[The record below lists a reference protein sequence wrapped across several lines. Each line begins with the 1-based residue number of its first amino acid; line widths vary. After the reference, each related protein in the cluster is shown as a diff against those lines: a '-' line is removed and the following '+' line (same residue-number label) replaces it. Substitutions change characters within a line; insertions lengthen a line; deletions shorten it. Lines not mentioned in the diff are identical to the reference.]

1 MTTYLLDTHYLL
13 WAIADSKKLSKKLR
27 ELLSDTDNNI
37 VVSTISFW
45 EVALK
50 TSISKLKISGFNP
63 EDLPELCQTIGFEI
77 QSLSAQESS
86 TYHQLQATHHKD
98 PFDRMLIWLAIR
110 NNYTLISA
118 DDDVKKYVS
127 SGLKVYQEK

>member
-1 MTTYLLDTHYLL
+1 MTYLLDTRYLL
-13 WAIADSKKLSKKLR
+13 WAIADSKKLSKKLKI
-27 ELLSDTDNNI
+27 LLADADNKI
-37 VVSTISFW
+37 VVSAVSFW
-45 EVALK
+45 EISLK
-50 TSISKLKISGFNP
+50 TSIGKLKISGFNP
-63 EDLPELCQTIGFEI
+63 EDVPALCQTIGFEI
-77 QSLSAQESS
+77 QALSAQESS

-98 PFDRMLIWLAIR
+98 SFNRMLIWQAIR